1 MTCASMFNNA
11 SSCQSLCSLVLP
23 VWPERSVAFDWV
35 RTQKTSCRSKGTP
48 ATITRLATKLVLF
61 WHTTVRSISKDFL
74 TNLTVLLLIRIVH
87 GPNELKAER
96 AFFLKKETT
105 ALITSCTSQ
114 KNVISKST
122 ELYRPYY
129 VGRQGEVSQCALS
142 KPLKGSLSRIFG
154 EIHRGDRVIAH
165 KNL

>member
-87 GPNELKAER
+87 GPNELKAESV
-96 AFFLKKETT
+96 FLKKRNNRFNHLLYKPKECHQQ
-105 ALITSCTSQ
+105 IHGI
-114 KNVISKST
+114 ISSV
-122 ELYRPYY
+122 LRRQ
-129 VGRQGEVSQCALS
+129 VGRSQSMRFVKAFERQPFSDFWRNTQRRSCDCS
-142 KPLKGSLSRIFG
+142 
-154 EIHRGDRVIAH
+154 
-165 KNL
+165 